1 MSQIAVSIHDVEPA
15 TFDRCALIR
24 DWLDDHGIVKA
35 TLLVIPASDMHPFH
49 DRSPELAEWL
59 AERVGGGDC
68 VAQHGFQHRRPG
80 RHGAAEFRGLD
91 DADAKRAVDA
101 GHRVLHLAGVEPRGF
116 VAPAFAYT
124 AALQR
129 VLAARFD
136 WWASLSRL
144 WRDQGRRSLFAP
156 ALTFGSPLLVRAG
169 ALLAGP
175 LLRLDLHPSD
185 LDHPARIGAIEAVLR
200 GAGDRQ
206 PVTYDEVAAA

>member
-1 MSQIAVSIHDVEPA
+1 MSRIAVSIHDVEPA

-24 DWLDDHGIVKA
+24 DWLDDHGIGKA
-35 TLLVIPASDMHPFH
+35 TLLVIPASDLHPFH
-49 DRSPELAEWL
+49 DRSPALAEWL
-59 AERVGGGDC
+59 AERVRGGDC

-80 RHGAAEFRGLD
+80 RPGVGEFVGLGDD
-91 DADAKRAVDA
+91 DARRAVEA

-129 VLAARFD
+129 VLAPRFQ

-144 WRDQGRRSLFAP
+144 WSDQGKRSLFSP

-169 ALLAGP
+169 GLFAGP
-175 LLRLDLHPSD
+175 LLRLDLHPGD
-185 LDHPARIGAIEAVLR
+185 LDHPARIGAVESVLR
-200 GAGDRQ
+200 GAHARM

>member
-1 MSQIAVSIHDVEPA
+1 MTQIAVSIHDVEPA

-24 DWLDDHGIVKA
+24 DWLDDHGIDKA

-49 DRSPELAEWL
+49 DRSPELAAWL

-68 VAQHGFQHRRPG
+68 VAQHGFQG
-80 RHGAAEFRGLD
+80 RGRAGGAEFRGLD
-91 DADAKRAVDA
+91 AAEARRAVDA

-129 VLAARFD
+129 VLALRFD
-136 WWASLSRL
+136 WWASLRRL
-144 WRDQGRRSLFAP
+144 WSDHGRQSLFVP
-156 ALTFGSPLLVRAG
+156 ALSFGSPLFVRAG
-169 ALLAGP
+169 ALFAGP
-175 LLRLDLHPSD
+175 LLRLELHPGD
-185 LDHPARIGAIEAVLR
+185 LDHPGRIGAIEAVLR
-200 GAGDRQ
+200 RARDRE